1 MKKFANYCNVKYAV
15 GCANGTDAIYLAL
28 KSLNLKK
35 NSEVLMPAMTYCSTI
50 FSIIRAGL
58 KPILVDINKNNP
70 TISIDE
76 IKKKITNKTKVVL
89 IFHFYGQSCEFYEL
103 KKF

>member
-1 MKKFANYCNVKYAV
+1 
-15 GCANGTDAIYLAL
+15 
-28 KSLNLKK
+28 
-35 NSEVLMPAMTYCSTI
+35 MPAMTYCSTI

-76 IKKKITNKTKVVL
+76 IKKKLQTK
-89 IFHFYGQSCEFYEL
+89 L
-103 KKF
+103 K

>member
-1 MKKFANYCNVKYAV
+1 MCKWHRYYLFSLKIIKF
-15 GCANGTDAIYLAL
+15 
-28 KSLNLKK
+28 KK

-76 IKKKITNKTKVVL
+76 IKKNYKK
-89 IFHFYGQSCEFYEL
+89 L
-103 KKF
+103 K